1 MGIEVFLVVLLGVL
15 IFGGLLFSAA
25 GGLGRRKGTG
35 TEGAVQD
42 PSPGSREGEPPL
54 SR

>member
-1 MGIEVFLVVLLGVL
+1 MGIEIFLVVLLGVL

-25 GGLGRRKGTG
+25 GGLSRHKGAG

-42 PSPGSREGEPPL
+42 PSPGPHDR
-54 SR
+54 